1 VSCLIENS
9 MRWQR
14 LSRKSTIEADL
25 CRSKDVPVSRPAP
38 VELRAA
44 HRSCELNMSWQPA
57 LDPKPGDTFACDAI
71 DMVIVPRARDL
82 GGFSVR
88 RALPSKQRQMV
99 GPFIFFDQM
108 GPAEFLLGAG
118 MDVRPHPHIGL
129 STVTYLFEGEIIHR
143 DSLGTVLPIRPG
155 ELNWMTAG
163 RGIAHSERTP
173 PELRSIGTKLFGIQS
188 WVALSAAD
196 EEAEPDFVHYGA
208 NDLPVLEDEG
218 KVVRVIAGSVLG
230 ASSPVRT
237 SSPMFYAD
245 ISLSA
250 SASVP
255 LDPDYDERAIYTVAG
270 EVEIAGDVFGPAQL
284 LVCRPGDR
292 ITIRA
297 KTDARFMA
305 LGGEPMDGSR
315 HIWWNFV
322 SSRKDRIER
331 AKADWKK
338 GHFDAVPGDTEF
350 IPLPEPEA

>member
-1 VSCLIENS
+1 
-9 MRWQR
+9 
-14 LSRKSTIEADL
+14 
-25 CRSKDVPVSRPAP
+25 
-38 VELRAA
+38 
-44 HRSCELNMSWQPA
+44 MSWQPA
-57 LDPKPGDTFACDAI
+57 NDPNPGDTFACDAI

-82 GGFSVR
+82 GSFSVR
-88 RALPSKQRQMV
+88 RALPSTQRQMV

-173 PELRSIGTKLFGIQS
+173 PERRTVGSKLFGIQS
-188 WVALSAAD
+188 WVALSARD
-196 EEAEPDFVHYGA
+196 EEAEPDFVHYEA
-208 NDLPVLEDEG
+208 NDLPLLGGEG
-218 KVVRVIAGSVLG
+218 KVMRVIAGSVLG
-230 ASSPVRT
+230 VSSPVRT

-245 ISLSA
+245 VTLSA
-250 SASVP
+250 GASLP

-284 LVCRPGDR
+284 LVFRPGDR

-305 LGGEPMDGSR
+305 LGGEPMDGPR

-322 SSRKDRIER
+322 SSREDRIEQ
-331 AKADWKK
+331 AKADWRMAR
-338 GHFDAVPGDTEF
+338 FRVVPGDSEF
-350 IPLPEPEA
+350 IPLPEPEAASMRYPSLS